1 MINFISTFPPIMC
14 GIGDYTKYLVSHMP
28 LDSWRVTSF
37 RLDDFFH
44 LPNFSNFDKRVSY
57 KFSLTDSTLP
67 SPLEGEIIWFEHAFG
82 IWGDAPSHFLRFIK
96 DAKRKGKKVVASF
109 HTIHFQS
116 FETDSGMKEKEAN
129 LLREVLPL
137 LDALTVFTRGAY
149 RAVVKA
155 FPEYRDKVA
164 IIRHGTHLYPIVSR
178 EKARKNIIDYLIN
191 QADIPSRKK
200 QELKKNYSH
209 FFSPKTII
217 LGNLGFIAGNKDF
230 SNLYRLSQLVQE
242 ELSQYTVI
250 TFVTGKIQLRKGRKV
265 EKSLPILRELKS
277 IHNGENNLF
286 FEDYIP
292 EELLPLVFRA
302 LDFVVFWPYNAT
314 QSGRVAH
321 AQGASAC
328 IVGRKIE
335 GIEETLKLSG
345 LPAAETLEELA
356 KMIERFT
363 LHPELKEKTERASR
377 SYAQKYFY
385 GVQAK
390 KHLLLAE
397 SLIANKKLPVLD
409 GAS

>member
-1 MINFISTFPPIMC
+1 MPSEYGGILLPIF
-14 GIGDYTKYLVSHMP
+14 
-28 LDSWRVTSF
+28 LDSLKMSRE
-37 RLDDFFH
+37 
-44 LPNFSNFDKRVSY
+44 K
-57 KFSLTDSTLP
+57 
-67 SPLEGEIIWFEHAFG
+67 
-82 IWGDAPSHFLRFIK
+82 
-96 DAKRKGKKVVASF
+96 VASF

-116 FETDSGMKEKEAN
+116 FETDSGMEEKEAN

-155 FPEYRDKVA
+155 FPEYRDKVV
-164 IIRHGTHLYPIVSR
+164 IIRHGTQLYPIVSR
-178 EKARKNIIDYLIN
+178 EKARKKIIGYLISE
-191 QADIPSRKK
+191 ADIPSREK
-200 QELKKNYSH
+200 QKLKKNYSH
-209 FFSPKTII
+209 FFSPKAII
-217 LGNLGFIAGNKDF
+217 LGNLGFIISDKDF
-230 SNLYRLSQLVQE
+230 SSLYRLSQLVRE
-242 ELSQYTVI
+242 KLPQYRII
-250 TFVTGKIQLRKGRKV
+250 TLVAGKIQLRKDRKV

-292 EELLPLVFRA
+292 EKLLPLVFRA

-314 QSGRVAH
+314 QSGRMAY
-321 AQGASAC
+321 AQGASTC

-335 GIEETLKLSG
+335 GIGETLKLSG
-345 LPAAETLEELA
+345 LPAVETLEELA

-363 LHPELKEKTERASR
+363 LHPELKEKAKRASR
-377 SYAQKYFY
+377 NYAQKYFY

-397 SLIANKKLPVLD
+397 SLIANKNLPVLD